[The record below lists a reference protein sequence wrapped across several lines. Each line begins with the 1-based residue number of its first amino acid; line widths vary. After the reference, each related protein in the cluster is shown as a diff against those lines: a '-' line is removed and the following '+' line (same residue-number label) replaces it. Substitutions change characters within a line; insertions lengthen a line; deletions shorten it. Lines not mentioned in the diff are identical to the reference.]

1 MSKNNLILR
10 NLKSSIKSSILI
22 LFFLS
27 FISALWVE
35 YDYSRQYGEY
45 SAENAVKRSSYSL
58 NLETGKNVAY
68 YMRVTVI
75 PRDEFETPV
84 LCFSS
89 TDNNCRDDIEAIGRS
104 TNKEPAVLYLKN
116 EQFFTDGHELHIL
129 VTCVEDRCGYLLKF
143 EGLQSAEIDTKTSY
157 SYLVTNANKEMRFE
171 VYGQTPGKSFL
182 TIGIEGSKSAQIS
195 VDEIDINP
203 YSIDNGKIVTIPV
216 EEENN
221 TTKKICTFYVK
232 SATDGDYIT
241 LNTHLVDNNKAPD
254 NLLYPNGPVVMGLL
268 DKKLDLTEECFPMS
282 SLLSEKYKTINKY
295 YLMAKIHSK
304 YALFWLANEKD
315 EYMDVTDTEI
325 SDGYLTFLIENEG
338 QMRSVCFEFSYR
350 QSVDM
355 DYVAYSLFIIEPVR
369 LESVYNFYQPQY
381 KDQIYR
387 RMIPKGSYAVYHPN
401 GLVLSDKR
409 INYNLYTRKGVTETY
424 VTECSE
430 FPNCLYQKGDLNVK
444 ERLNVLN
451 KMASYNKDLSRAY
464 SALNSR
470 KLVMVVFCNDDGN
483 DKKGYCE
490 VESSIFTSG
499 STITLVENEEF
510 SKFVLEGEKGSF
522 RLDFKGGVELRRLSI
537 DIMVYSGDVRFNV
550 NAPSIPD
557 DEDTDDFSSYK
568 YYLSNKIYYHY
579 NLARTSINDIT
590 IDYVAEHNSYFTI
603 KYDYNLFL
611 TIQTREN
618 IRSGE
623 SYLVE
628 IDPTSRNKTKTI
640 FLENTRYKK
649 ETPYLANF
657 FSLNCDFK
665 VTRRGKE
672 ISFFDGYAQELL
684 LSDSEGYQSDFYEYR
699 IDILEADLSNY
710 NHKMCMLYVAGYE
723 TSEEDFKTEIV
734 VAENINQ
741 QIIFNED
748 FKSVRFLYPHAD
760 PNKDLAVYVNVIDQG
775 FYSVRI
781 FLNNEED
788 VAFRYY
794 IISRSQ
800 MLNLPSTELK
810 TICEDGSLCNI
821 ILEANFTG
829 SLENMPTPDPM
840 IEITFR
846 QLKNFPSY
854 LQKSH
859 AKKDFTAGDNF
870 YYLYT
875 EIGKNEVGEVSINFL
890 RDFGNVWGKVVRKDQ
905 TIPDEEANWRG
916 MYRMPSED
924 WEDSLT
930 FNRYTKQFE
939 MNLEDT
945 QDCIEGCYLLLSIQV
960 SQIGDYVNDYKFYP
974 FSIIAKVTPNT
985 QAYTDIPKVV
995 IQVNEYIVGNVEV
1008 SENER
1013 ISQFYEVWLPH
1024 DANAVYF
1031 DWQSKV
1037 AGLYVNLGGT
1047 RPTTK
1052 NADFKLLPP
1061 GRDSI
1066 LPIYK
1071 YEIIDKAETKKVQIP
1086 NKDSLQDINLVI
1098 GVWTDKTDSVDTEI
1112 YSLRVHLPID
1122 DKQQNFDIIEVNTDQ
1137 KILCKPEYLND
1148 DQYRCL
1154 FMVTYD
1160 DEDVNLNMPL
1170 LVHASS
1176 VNQSAITHIYGSYIE
1191 RHVFDEL
1198 KLDELKSQI
1207 PTSQSAQYSTLA
1219 SGVDYIYTRLVPG
1232 RIKYYF
1238 FVNAISNFDDEI
1250 MIITSLPMYNVISDT
1265 DYEFYPNPSSEQ
1277 LLSVPEDKLRLRF
1290 FTRSSLIVNFVTL
1303 GGEAEII
1310 WDNHPSTVYNLRGKG
1325 DRLTLTSGSRL
1336 NSITITK
1343 RKTENN
1349 QLSAD
1354 EDPGFVFYVTYN
1366 IRDGETNFD
1375 EIQYGQSL
1383 EIGYRDTH
1391 LPVYLYSKVGSS
1403 VTDLNIAVTFKDS
1416 DIDLGGVYASSP
1428 LIVRAG
1434 LAKEN
1439 TVYKSKESSE
1449 LAPSFG
1455 KTIIGAYDPAIKTAQ
1470 VFLNEETV
1478 RSYSIREEDNP
1489 TLYISIEESGY
1500 VPSEK
1505 YEKFNIEAQM
1515 TKINS
1520 GIVPSEKNFN
1530 YGRYYGYFTNY
1541 YRLRIDKSKPLMM
1554 IELAFNSEYL
1564 DFSINEG
1571 ILRDNKTDLIKST
1584 KKGNGKVFIIIKN
1597 PENREFVYLNIFRK
1611 QRGSQVPDNRLC
1623 NYVFKYINVEKEE
1636 EFTDYKI
1643 VKNNNVLDVKEE
1655 KNPLD
1660 NNVTITC
1667 TFNRID
1673 IDKEKANI
1681 TYFFKVVEN
1690 STHVYGESYETIAV
1704 MESPYYTVYQRNPQD
1719 QSDKITLVAK
1729 GDLSNWCYL
1738 QIVAQIQQD
1747 TILDYVAYKGIKN
1760 IRKPKNGNNSNSN
1773 GNVTLFVI
1781 IMVILLALIVGLGI
1795 IVFIFQQ
1802 RNKSLIN
1809 QVKHVSFQQQN
1820 QNAAGPTADP
1830 DLLLKK
1836 GQPE

>member
-10 NLKSSIKSSILI
+10 NKISSFKSLILL

-27 FISALWVE
+27 FISGEWVE
-35 YDYSRQYGEY
+35 YDYAKQYG
-45 SAENAVKRSSYSL
+45 SITRNDARKKVSYSL

-68 YMRVTVI
+68 YMKVSVI
-75 PRDEFETPV
+75 PNEGFETPI
-84 LCFSS
+84 LCFSP
-89 TDNNCRDDIEAIGRS
+89 TDNNCKDDIQAIGRS
-104 TNKEPAVLYLKN
+104 TNREPAVLYLKN
-116 EQFFTDGHELHIL
+116 EQFYPEGYELHIL
-129 VTCVEDRCGYLLKF
+129 VTCAEEEQCGYTLKF
-143 EGLQSAEIDTKTSY
+143 EGLQSAEIDTRTSY
-157 SYLVTNANKEMRFE
+157 SYLVTNSNKEMRFE
-171 VYGQTPGKSFL
+171 VYGEIPGKSFL
-182 TIGIEGSKSAQIS
+182 TIGIEGSKSAQIN
-195 VDEIDINP
+195 VDGLDVKP
-203 YSIDNGKIVTIPV
+203 YQIDNGRIVTIPF

-221 TTKKICTFYVK
+221 STKKLCTFYIK
-232 SATDGDYIT
+232 SASDGDYIT
-241 LNTHLVDNNKAPD
+241 LNTHLVDNNNKAPD
-254 NLLYPNGPVVMGLL
+254 NLLYPNGPVIMGML
-268 DKKLDLTEECFPMS
+268 DKKLELREECFPIS
-282 SLLSEKYKTINKY
+282 SLVSEKYKTVNKY

-338 QMRSVCFEFSYR
+338 QKRSVCFEFSYR

-355 DYVAYSLFIIEPVR
+355 DYVAYSLFIIEPTR
-369 LESVYNFYQPQY
+369 LERVYNFYPPQN

-401 GLVLSDKR
+401 GLTLSDKR
-409 INYNLYTRKGVTETY
+409 INYNVYTRKGVTDTY
-424 VTECSE
+424 VTECDE
-430 FPNCLYQKGDLNVK
+430 YPNCEYKIEDLDIK
-444 ERLNVLN
+444 DKLKVLN
-451 KMASYNKDLSRAY
+451 KMASYNKDLERAY
-464 SALNSR
+464 SALNHR
-470 KLVMVVFCNDDGN
+470 KLVMIVFCKDDDN
-483 DKKGYCE
+483 DKRGFCE
-490 VESSIFTSG
+490 VDSSVFTSG
-499 STITLVENEEF
+499 SQITLVENEQF
-510 SKFVLEGEKGSF
+510 SKYVLEGEKGSF
-522 RLDFKGGVELRRLSI
+522 KLDFKGGMQLRRLSI
-537 DIMVYSGDVRFNV
+537 DIMIYSGDVRFTV
-550 NAPSIPD
+550 NTPSVPV
-557 DEDTDDFSSYK
+557 DEDTEDFSSYK

-579 NLARTSINDIT
+579 NLARTAINDVT
-590 IDYVAEHNSYFTI
+590 IDYQAEHNSYFTI

-611 TIQTREN
+611 NTQTREN

-628 IDPTSRNKTKTI
+628 IDPTTREKNKII
-640 FLENTRYKK
+640 FLQNNRYKK
-649 ETPYLANF
+649 EKPFLANF
-657 FSLNCDFK
+657 FSLNCDFN
-665 VTRRGKE
+665 VTREGKE
-672 ISFFDGYAQELL
+672 ISFFDGYAQEVLL
-684 LSDSEGYQSDFYEYR
+684 ADSVGYQSDFYEYN
-699 IDILEADLSNY
+699 IQVVEADLSNY

-723 TSEEDFKTEIV
+723 TTDEDYKTEIV
-734 VAENINQ
+734 VGENINQ

-748 FKSVRFLYPHAD
+748 FKSIRFLYPHAD
-760 PNKDLAVYVNVIDQG
+760 PKKDLAIYVNIIDQG
-775 FYSVRI
+775 IYKLRF
-781 FLNNEED
+781 FANNDEKD
-788 VAFRYY
+788 FRYY
-794 IISRSQ
+794 IITRSQ
-800 MLNLPSTELK
+800 ILNLPATEINNYCDDN
-810 TICEDGSLCNI
+810 TLCNI
-821 ILEANFTG
+821 IIEANFTG
-829 SLENMPTPDPM
+829 NLENMPTPEPM

-859 AKKDFTAGDNF
+859 AKLDFTSGDNI

-875 EIGKNEVGEVSINFL
+875 EIGKNEIGEVSINFL

-905 TIPDEEANWRG
+905 TNPDEEANWRG

-930 FNRYTKQFE
+930 FNRYTKKFE
-939 MNLEDT
+939 MDIEDT
-945 QDCIEGCYLLLSIQV
+945 KDCIEGCYLLLSIQI
-960 SQIGDYVNDYKFYP
+960 SQIGEYVPDTKFYP

-995 IQVNEYIVGNVEV
+995 IQVNEYIVGNVEI

-1024 DANAVYF
+1024 DSSAVYF

-1066 LPIYK
+1066 LTLYK
-1071 YEIIDKAETKKVQIP
+1071 YQILEKAKSKKVPIP

-1112 YSLRVHLPID
+1112 YSLRIHQPIGNE
-1122 DKQQNFDIIEVNTDQ
+1122 QEFDIIEVNTDQ
-1137 KILCKPEYLND
+1137 KILCKPQYLTD

-1160 DEDVNLNMPL
+1160 DEDVNLFMPL
-1170 LVHASS
+1170 LIHASS
-1176 VNQSAITHIYGSYIE
+1176 VNQSAITHFYGSFVE
-1191 RHVFDEL
+1191 RQLFDEL
-1198 KLDELKSQI
+1198 NLDALKSQI
-1207 PTSQSAQYSTLA
+1207 PTSQSAQYNTMT
-1219 SGVDYIYTRLVPG
+1219 SGVDYIYAKLVPG

-1238 FVNAISNFDDEI
+1238 FVNAISNLDDEI
-1250 MIITSLPMYNVISDT
+1250 MIVTSLPMYNIISDT
-1265 DYEFYPNPSSEQ
+1265 NYEFYPNPSSEQ
-1277 LLSVPEDKLRLRF
+1277 LLSVSADKLRLSF
-1290 FTRSSLIVNFVTL
+1290 FTRSSLIVNLVTL

-1310 WDNHPSTVYNLRGKG
+1310 WERDPSTVYNLRGKG
-1325 DRLTLTSGSRL
+1325 DRLTLTSGTRL
-1336 NSITITK
+1336 NSMVISK
-1343 RKTENN
+1343 RKTPNDK
-1349 QLSAD
+1349 LLDDD
-1354 EDPGFVFYVTYN
+1354 EDPGFVFYVSYN

-1403 VTDLNIAVTFKDS
+1403 ITDLNIAVTFKDS
-1416 DIDLGGVYASSP
+1416 DIDKGGEYISSP

-1434 LAKEN
+1434 LAKES
-1439 TVYKSKESSE
+1439 TVYKSKLSPE

-1455 KTIIGAYDPAIKTAQ
+1455 KTIIGAYDPALKTAQ

-1478 RSYSIREEDNP
+1478 RSFNIREEDNP
-1489 TLYISIEESGY
+1489 TLYISIEESSS
-1500 VPSEK
+1500 VPSEN
-1505 YEKFNIEAQM
+1505 YQKFNIEAQM

-1520 GIVPSEKNFN
+1520 GVVPAEKNFN

-1541 YRLRIDKSKPLMM
+1541 YRLRIDKTKPLMM

-1571 ILRDNKTDLIKST
+1571 ILRENKTELIKNI
-1584 KKGNGKVFIIIKN
+1584 KKGNGKVFIVIKN
-1597 PENREFVYLNIFRK
+1597 PENREFVYLNVFRK
-1611 QRGSQVPDNRLC
+1611 QRGRQQEQVNNLLF
-1623 NYVFKYINVEKEE
+1623 NYVFKYINVQKEE
-1636 EFTDYKI
+1636 DFTDYKI
-1643 VKNNNVLDVKEE
+1643 YKNDNNLVIKEE
-1655 KNPLD
+1655 GND
-1660 NNVTITC
+1660 TIIC
-1667 TFNRID
+1667 TFNKID
-1673 IDKEKANI
+1673 LAKGKANI

-1704 MESPYYTVYQRNPQD
+1704 MESPYYTVYQRNPEDQD
-1719 QSDKITLVAK
+1719 GKITLKAK
-1729 GDLSNWCYL
+1729 GNISNWAYL
-1738 QIVAQIQQD
+1738 QVVAQIQQD
-1747 TILDYVAYKGIKN
+1747 TILDYVAYKGVKE
-1760 IRKPKNGNNSNSN
+1760 IRKPPEGEKSD

-1781 IMVILLALIVGLGI
+1781 IMVILLSLIIGLGI

-1820 QNAAGPTADP
+1820 QNVGGPAADP

-1836 GQPE
+1836 SQPEINN